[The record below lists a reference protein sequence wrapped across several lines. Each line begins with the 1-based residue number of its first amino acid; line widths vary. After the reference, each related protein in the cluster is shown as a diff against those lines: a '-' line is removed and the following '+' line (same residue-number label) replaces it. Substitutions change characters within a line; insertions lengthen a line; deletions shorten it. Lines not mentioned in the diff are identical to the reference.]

1 MDFKKV
7 AQDTTKV
14 LISYLTYQAVRT
26 VLNQL
31 GETNPPLANW
41 LNNFSSVSRLQN
53 GEAYLKDLLE
63 VNQELAFRIMAV
75 REHLAE
81 EILEFLPEMVQTGI
95 QQANIEHR
103 RQFLERI
110 TQLSVS
116 DSATSPKP
124 EQNSETNPDLPSE

>member
-7 AQDTTKV
+7 AQDTQKV

-31 GETNPPLANW
+31 GEMNPPLANW

-53 GEAYLKDLLE
+53 GEVYLEDLLE

-81 EILEFLPEMVQTGI
+81 EIVEFLPEMVQTGI

-110 TQLSVS
+110 TQL
-116 DSATSPKP
+116 
-124 EQNSETNPDLPSE
+124 